1 MMDTAYLKKVAQ
13 TLVFAIISLF
23 FIFYIGYHLYN
34 GFSTDITTVLA
45 EKNSYKTELTADC
58 FLFRDETCL
67 TSQYT
72 GTVNYTVKD
81 GEKISIG
88 TAVAQSFA
96 DNSGYSAGLEISE
109 IEKTISLLESCIEK
123 TGTDGNISAIS
134 RNISNSYMLILSRL
148 SQGKID
154 FALSSSDDFLSE
166 LTKKDIITGEAKDL
180 EKTIESLKARKSL
193 LSSSISGR
201 YESVVSNE
209 SGYFFCNT
217 DGFED
222 LFAPD
227 KILNSSVDEMFDLFG
242 TKYTDGNKNAVGKIV
257 SGYRWYIAV
266 PLEKKPEHD
275 FKTGLEYDVILPGNF
290 NMLLKMKLEKIA
302 TERASDRTVL
312 VFSCGDMPEGF
323 NYKRSQI
330 VTIRTGE
337 TEGFRIPTTAL
348 RVLDGI
354 KGVFTL
360 DGSTVKFKRIHI
372 IQNDTDGYY
381 VAACEDI
388 ENASGAD
395 KYGYLKLYDSIIVS
409 GKDIK
414 HEMVFY

>member
-1 MMDTAYLKKVAQ
+1 MDTAYLKKVAQ

-34 GFSTDITTVLA
+34 GFSTDTTTVLA
-45 EKNSYKTELTADC
+45 QKNTYKTELTADC

-67 TSQYT
+67 TSQYS

-81 GEKISIG
+81 GEKISTG
-88 TAVAQSFA
+88 TTVAQSFA

-109 IEKTISLLESCIEK
+109 IEKTIVLLESCIEK

-154 FALSSSDDFLSE
+154 FALSSSEDFLSE

-180 EKTIESLKARKSL
+180 EKTIENLKSRKNS
-193 LSSSISGR
+193 LSSGISGR
-201 YESVVSNE
+201 YESIVSDE
-209 SGYFFCNT
+209 SGYFFFSA
-217 DGFED
+217 DGYEE
-222 LFAPD
+222 LFIPD
-227 KILNSSVDEMFDLFG
+227 KILNSSVDEMFKLFD
-242 TKYTDGNKNAVGKIV
+242 TKHASSNKNTVGKIV

-266 PLEKKPEHD
+266 PLEKKTEHN
-275 FKTGLEYDVILPGNF
+275 FKIGLEYEVMMPGNL

-302 TERASDRTVL
+302 TERASDRTVMI
-312 VFSCGDMPEGF
+312 FSCGDMPEGF

-388 ENASGAD
+388 ENAPGAD
-395 KYGYLKLYDSIIVS
+395 SYGYLRHYDSIIVS
-409 GKDIK
+409 GKDLK
-414 HEMVFY
+414 HGMVFY

>member
-1 MMDTAYLKKVAQ
+1 MDTAYLKKVGQ

-23 FIFYIGYHLYN
+23 FVFYIGYHIYT

-45 EKNSYKTELTADC
+45 EKNTYKTELTADA

-72 GTVNYTVKD
+72 GTVNHTVKD
-81 GEKISIG
+81 GEKVAIG

-109 IEKTISLLESCIEK
+109 LDKTISMLESCIEK
-123 TGTDGNISAIS
+123 TGTDGDISAIS
-134 RNISNSYMLILSRL
+134 RNISTSYMLILSKL

-166 LTKKDIITGEAKDL
+166 LTRKDIITGEAKDL
-180 EKTIESLKARKSL
+180 EKTIESLKARKKSL
-193 LSSSISGR
+193 SNGISGKF
-201 YESVVSNE
+201 ENVIADE
-209 SGYFFCNT
+209 SGYFFYST
-217 DGFED
+217 DGYEE
-222 LFAPD
+222 LFTTN
-227 KILNSSVDEMFDLFG
+227 KILNASVDEIFDLFD
-242 TKYTDGNKNAVGKIV
+242 TKKTDKNKNAVGKIV
-257 SGYRWYIAV
+257 YGYRWYIAI
-266 PLEKKPEHD
+266 PLEKKTEHD
-275 FKTGLEYDVILPGNF
+275 FKIGNEYEVIMPGNF
-290 NMLLKMKLEKIA
+290 NMLLKMKLEKIS

-312 VFSCGDMPEGF
+312 IFSCGDLPEGF
-323 NYKRSQI
+323 NYKRSQV

-337 TEGFRIPTTAL
+337 TDGFRIPTTAL

-354 KGVFTL
+354 KGVYTL

-381 VAACEDI
+381 VASCDDV
-388 ENASGAD
+388 ENAPGAD

-409 GKDIK
+409 GKDLK
-414 HEMVFY
+414 HGMVFY

>member
-1 MMDTAYLKKVAQ
+1 MDTAYLKKVAQ

-23 FIFYIGYHLYN
+23 FIFYIGYHVYT

-45 EKNSYKTELTADC
+45 EKNTYKTELTADA
-58 FLFRDETCL
+58 FLFRDETCI

-81 GEKISIG
+81 GEKIATG
-88 TAVAQSFA
+88 TMVAQSFA
-96 DNSGYSAGLEISE
+96 DNSGYSAGLEIAE
-109 IEKTISLLESCIEK
+109 LEKTISMLESCIEK

-134 RNISNSYMLILSRL
+134 QNISDSYLLILSRL

-154 FALSSSDDFLSE
+154 FALSSSDDLLSE

-180 EKTIESLKARKSL
+180 EKTIESLKARKNS
-193 LSSSISGR
+193 LSSGISGK
-201 YESVVSNE
+201 YESVVSST
-209 SGYFFCNT
+209 SGYFFCST
-217 DGFED
+217 DGYEEIFI
-222 LFAPD
+222 PD
-227 KILNSSVDEMFDLFG
+227 KILNSSVDEMFNLFE
-242 TKYTDGNKNAVGKIV
+242 TKHSDGSKNAVGKIV

-266 PLEKKPEHD
+266 PLEEKPEHD
-275 FKTGLEYDVILPGNF
+275 FNVGENYEVVMPGNF
-290 NMLLKMKLEKIA
+290 NMLLKMTLEKIA

-312 VFSCGDMPEGF
+312 IFSCGDMPEGF

-337 TEGFRIPTTAL
+337 TQGFRIPTTAL

-354 KGVFTL
+354 KGVYTL

-372 IQNDTDGYY
+372 IQDDTDGYY
-381 VAACEDI
+381 VASCEDV
-388 ENASGAD
+388 ENAPGAD
-395 KYGYLKLYDSIIVS
+395 EYGYLKLYDSIIVS
-409 GKDIK
+409 GKDLK
-414 HEMVFY
+414 HGMVFY